1 MTPRL
6 QENGC
11 VRVATL
17 AVSLILLTTGIRA
30 RAAESDPF
38 TFSDRYCSSCHND
51 VDREGGLDLTSLA
64 FTPDDAANFSTWVKI
79 HDRVRTGEM
88 PPREKK
94 RPVAAEQQAFV
105 AGIAARLTA
114 VDHAVTQRDGRA
126 TRRRLNRYEYENALR
141 DLLDAPW
148 LQLKDRLPEDGVANG
163 FNKIGDALDVSH
175 VHMARYM
182 SVADYALRE
191 VTKAWLLRPETK
203 TVRYYARDESS
214 LTQFTVGFRLGSG
227 TPDRAWFPL
236 LGNSAQP
243 EVRAGRA
250 PITVGDSDSKTRELE
265 AVGWVSSNYV
275 IGYLTHWR
283 NFTAPVTGRYR
294 MRFSGYT
301 VWAGPGGY
309 KMNFH
314 DATPT
319 NPRGHPEPAWWYVPN
334 FDDLSPGRRSEPVI
348 IYSGGGVA
356 RRLGA
361 FDLTPHAAVHDL
373 GNVWLNAGEWTIT
386 DATRYIRPR
395 PSPAPNA
402 WMHTSPLAQRDGM
415 PGVAF
420 RWMEV
425 EGPLYDEKTGAGY
438 RLMFG
443 DLPLQRQAVAATAA
457 ATDGPARGRGRGR
470 GAAAEVRFD
479 VTSAAPAADAERLIR
494 SFLQRAYRR
503 PVHDS
508 DTQIFLKL
516 FHTHFADMK
525 FSFADSMLATYTA
538 ILASP
543 EFVYLDEAP
552 GKLDDC
558 GLATRLAFFLWN
570 SEPDPILRDR
580 ARRGELHQPGVLR
593 EETERLLQSP
603 KSARFVDAFLDY
615 WLELRKM
622 DETNPDEKLYNDYY
636 LDDSLVDAAQAE
648 TRMYFTDLVARN
660 LPARNIIDSDYTFL
674 NERLAS
680 HYGLHGVEGVAMRP
694 VALPAG
700 TERGGFLTQAS
711 ILKVTANGTTTSPV
725 IRGKWVLE
733 HILGFE
739 VPPPPAAVPAV
750 EPDIRGAVTIR
761 QQLDKHRADE
771 SCAVCHRKIDPLGLA
786 LESFDI
792 LGGWRQR
799 YRALSSNRFP
809 EPGWGKNGWPYAF
822 HYALPVEPDGQL
834 ADGRAFDDVRD
845 FKALLLA
852 DEDII
857 ARNLVQQLV
866 TYATGAPVRFGDRPA
881 VEEILRKTRAHG
893 FGVRSII
900 HEVIQSETFLNK

>member
-1 MTPRL
+1 MHRL
-6 QENGC
+6 
-11 VRVATL
+11 VRGAL
-17 AVSLILLTTGIRA
+17 AAAGFALAA
-30 RAAESDPF
+30 RAPAAEFDPLAF
-38 TFSDRYCSSCHND
+38 TDRHCSSCHND
-51 VDREGGLDLTSLA
+51 VDKEGGLDLTVLP
-64 FTPDDAANFSTWVKI
+64 FTLDDAANLATWVKI
-79 HDRVRTGEM
+79 HDRLRAGEM
-88 PPREKK
+88 PPKEKK
-94 RPVAAEQQAFV
+94 RPVAAEQQAYL
-105 AGIAARLTA
+105 AAIAARLTA
-114 VDHAVTQRDGRA
+114 ADQAIVQREGRA

-141 DLLDAPW
+141 DLLDTPW

-175 VHMARYM
+175 VHMAGYM
-182 SVADYALRE
+182 TVADYALRE
-191 VTKAWLLRPETK
+191 VVKARLLQPETK
-203 TVRYYARDESS
+203 TVRYYGRDENS
-214 LTQFTVGFRLGSG
+214 LTQFTVGFRVGSG

-236 LGNSAQP
+236 LGASAQP

-250 PITVGDSDSKTRELE
+250 PITVGDSDPKAREME

-319 NPRGHPEPAWWYVPN
+319 NPRGHAEPAWWYVPN

-361 FDLTPHAAVHDL
+361 FDLTPNPAVHDL
-373 GNVWLNAGEWTIT
+373 GEIYLNAGEWTIT
-386 DATRYIRPR
+386 DATRFIRPR

-402 WMHTSPLAQRDGM
+402 WGHTSPLAQRDGM

-443 DLPLQRQAVAATAA
+443 DLPVQRREPAAS
-457 ATDGPARGRGRGR
+457 ATSEPARGRGRGR
-470 GAAAEVRFD
+470 GAAAAVQFD
-479 VTSAAPAADAERLIR
+479 VTPSNPGADAERLIR
-494 SFLQRAYRR
+494 SFLPRAYRR
-503 PVHDS
+503 PVLES

-516 FHTHFADMK
+516 FHQHFGAMK

-538 ILASP
+538 ILSSP
-543 EFVYLDEAP
+543 EFVYIDEAP
-552 GKLDDC
+552 GKLDDF

-570 SEPDPILRDR
+570 SEPDPALRER
-580 ARRGELHQPGVLR
+580 ARRGELHRPEVLR
-593 EETERLLQSP
+593 EETERLLRHP
-603 KSARFVDAFLDY
+603 KSARFMDAFLDY

-622 DETNPDEKLYNDYY
+622 DETSPDEKLYNDYY
-636 LDDSLVDAAQAE
+636 LDDSLVEAAQAE
-648 TRMYFTDLVARN
+648 TRLFFSDLVARD
-660 LPARNIIDSDYTFL
+660 LPARNVVDSDYTFL

-700 TERGGFLTQAS
+700 SERGGFLTQAS
-711 ILKVTANGTTTSPV
+711 VLKVSANGTTTSPV
-725 IRGKWVLE
+725 MRGKWVIE

-750 EPDIRGAVTIR
+750 DPDIRGAVTIR

-771 SCAVCHRKIDPLGLA
+771 SCAVCHRKIDPLGLP

-799 YRALSSNRFP
+799 YRAIASNRFP

-822 HYALPVEPDGQL
+822 HYAPPVEPFGEL
-834 ADGRAFDDVRD
+834 ADGRRFNDVRD
-845 FKALLLA
+845 FKSLLLA
-852 DEDII
+852 DEEII
-857 ARNLVQQLV
+857 ARNLVRQLV

-881 VEEILRKTRAHG
+881 IEEMLGKTRARS

-900 HEVIQSETFLNK
+900 HEVVQSEAFLNK